1 VKTWVWSFFIFI
13 FILFICAYNVW
24 VISPPLPPPPPLPP
38 GFDPCATQKRMHC
51 SENRFVF
58 FKS

>member
-24 VISPPLPPPPPLPP
+24 VISPPLPPAPSLTPWFWSL
-38 GFDPCATQKRMHC
+38 CHTKKNAL
-51 SENRFVF
+51 
-58 FKS
+58 